1 MDGLRYN
8 DSIRKVE
15 IYEKCFLSVV
25 GHCCIMVCHG
35 LWRNEM
41 YSNASFLVVP
51 ESPIKCYQWP
61 LWARKLHFRKS
72 GPEKSAK
79 KVLQSYP
86 SIFPLRQFIA
96 GAYLCCVL
104 LEYILDS
111 ISQGYFKRCHVQFMC
126 CTSRKWEK
134 SINVNWKTGRWNIAH
149 FSSYL
154 CLALCGSK
162 DPSWWSFFTLVRLLG
177 YHKAKSI
184 DAPTR
189 AQGECAVS
197 TQRHQSTS
205 SFVPT
210 TWWTC

>member
-79 KVLQSYP
+79 KVLESYP

-96 GAYLCCVL
+96 GAYLCCHIAKAGVHLGQYIAGLFQEMPRSIHVL
-104 LEYILDS
+104 HY
-111 ISQGYFKRCHVQFMC
+111 
-126 CTSRKWEK
+126 
-134 SINVNWKTGRWNIAH
+134 
-149 FSSYL
+149 
-154 CLALCGSK
+154 
-162 DPSWWSFFTLVRLLG
+162 
-177 YHKAKSI
+177 
-184 DAPTR
+184 
-189 AQGECAVS
+189 
-197 TQRHQSTS
+197 STS
-205 SFVPT
+205 KK
-210 TWWTC
+210 